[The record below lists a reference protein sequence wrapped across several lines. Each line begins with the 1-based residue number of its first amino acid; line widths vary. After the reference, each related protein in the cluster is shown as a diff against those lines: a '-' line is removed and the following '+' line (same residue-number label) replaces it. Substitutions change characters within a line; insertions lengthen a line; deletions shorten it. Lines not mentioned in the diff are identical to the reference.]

1 MGEKSPPSC
10 WAVGTE
16 FTSPKTFNCVVNGGK
31 EYRLHSSQVSSTN
44 SSSHYTYLSR
54 LIHHQA
60 LSRILLQVGPSC

>member
-44 SSSHYTYLSR
+44 SSSHYTYLS
-54 LIHHQA
+54 
-60 LSRILLQVGPSC
+60 